1 MSASNREHL
10 PVVLLLSL
18 QKESWFD
25 EMHLNLL
32 SKLREHARVME
43 ALSESVAISYL
54 QDGKIVSVVVTD
66 AALVNGKF
74 RTVSRKLVEYAKGGG
89 TVVFGGVVSS
99 FARPDNMRSYFS
111 DEWGLSWEMGSYHR
125 EVFSV
130 NQWVLS
136 IEGRER
142 FSGLP
147 SSYSMKAVHIKG
159 ADQKDSIYVGYD
171 CTTESPIVFAKFGN
185 GYVGWIGDVNAEDET
200 SQVVKVMC
208 GI

>member
-1 MSASNREHL
+1 MSASNRERL

-18 QKESWFD
+18 QKPSWFD
-25 EMHLNLL
+25 EVHMNLL

-54 QDGKIVSVVVTD
+54 QDGEILSVVVTD
-66 AALVNGKF
+66 AALVDGKF
-74 RTVSRKLVEYAKGGG
+74 ERVSRQLVEYAKGGG
-89 TVVFGGVVSS
+89 TVVFGGIVSS
-99 FARPDNMRSYFS
+99 FARPNDMRSYFS
-111 DEWGLSWEMGSYHR
+111 DQWGLSWEMGSCHR

-136 IEGRER
+136 VEGRER

-147 SSYSMKAVHIKG
+147 SSYSMKAVQIKG
-159 ADQKDSIYVGYD
+159 ADQEDRVYVEHGGA
-171 CTTESPIVFAKFGN
+171 TESPIVFAKSGN
-185 GYVGWIGDVNAEDET
+185 GYVGWVGDINSEDET
-200 SQVVKVMC
+200 AQVVKVMC